1 MKFVFAP
8 DSMKGSMTSWEEI
21 KILESTARKYFPG
34 CEIVSFPMADGG
46 EGTIEAL
53 MQVLDGVHKEVRVH
67 NPLNEETTACYSV
80 LRGGTVLVE
89 MAAAS
94 GLTLIPFAEGNAIET
109 TSYGTG
115 ELIRH
120 AIESG
125 YRNFIIAIGGSATND
140 GGMGAMAALG
150 ARFLDG
156 AGNLLFPAGKNL
168 IKVDR
173 IDVSAMMPELA
184 DAHFTVMCDVNNPM
198 TGPEGA
204 TFVFGPQKGAV
215 GSQLT
220 LLELGMKKYVELLRR
235 DLGKDVEQIPGT
247 GAAGGIGGA
256 MLAFLNARLMS
267 GIQVVLE
274 TIHFAEHIAD
284 ADMIITGEGR
294 VDEQSLYGKV
304 LSGIGQVAKAQN
316 VPVTAIVGGLGE
328 GYEQIYDCGID
339 NVIPLMNQEMTLT
352 YALGHASYLYEAA
365 ADKLFSWLKAERE
378 GIETES

>member
-109 TSYGTG
+109 TYYGTG

>member
-21 KILESTARKYFPG
+21 RILESTARKYFPG

-53 MQVLDGVHKEVRVH
+53 MQVLDGVHREVQVH
-67 NPLNEETTACYSV
+67 NPLYEEMTAFYSV

-94 GLTLIPFAEGNAIET
+94 GLTLIPFEEGNAIEA

-120 AIESG
+120 ALENG
-125 YRNFIIAIGGSATND
+125 YHNFIIAIGGSATND

-150 ARFLDG
+150 ARFLDS
-156 AGNLLFPAGKNL
+156 AGEELFPAGKNL
-168 IKVDR
+168 IKVDQ
-173 IDVSAMMPELA
+173 IDVSGMMPELSE
-184 DAHFTVMCDVNNPM
+184 AHFTVMCDVNNPM

-204 TFVFGPQKGAV
+204 TFVFGPQKGGV

-220 LLELGMKKYVELLRR
+220 LLEMGMKKYAELLRR
-235 DLGKDVEQIPGT
+235 DLNKDVEEFPGA
-247 GAAGGIGGA
+247 GAAGGMGGA
-256 MLAFLNARLMS
+256 MLAFCNARLMS

-304 LSGIGQVAKAQN
+304 LSGIGMVAKEQN
-316 VPVTAIVGGLGE
+316 VLVTAIVGGFGE
-328 GYEQIYDCGID
+328 GYEGIYDCGID
-339 NVIPLMNQEMTLT
+339 NVIPLMNDEMTLT
-352 YALGHASYLYEAA
+352 YAMGHASYLYEAA

-378 GIETES
+378 VEE